1 MSSKSG
7 ELNSYALR
15 FAIRCSWLRQL
26 HTLGNS
32 VSREVTRVTPVNL
45 TFPFS
50 IFHCCVLQ
58 HFQKPHSWFDKTLLK
73 KFGICAN
80 MTKSPPPPHWEQRG
94 ANLPILWRPSP
105 LYCLSLSPFSNFVQP
120 PFLLLPSLPC
130 HLQPPHPLFFL
141 LSCFFGR
148 MGDHATFDVL
158 FYLMIKWIYTSCTI
172 SIHISIHHV
181 KRCYL
186 STRMTLMCVLCNNVS
201 SLLRSDT

>member
-50 IFHCCVLQ
+50 IVVYYSISRSHTVD
-58 HFQKPHSWFDKTLLK
+58 S
-73 KFGICAN
+73 
-80 MTKSPPPPHWEQRG
+80 TKRYWKSLAFVQTWQSPPLPPHWEQRG